1 MKVGCLGKIVFEV
14 SEKTIQTINDV
25 SWSGSANIT
34 EHKRHLGNA
43 CTEFT
48 GLNADTMK
56 LEIHLSAWLGVN
68 PLKTIQQ
75 IFEHERKGTAVPL
88 VIGERSYGK
97 YRWLIQSHSAKLEKF
112 DNRGNPLSA
121 TVTLKLIEYTKR

>member
-25 SWSGSANIT
+25 SWSGSVNIT
-34 EHKRHLGNA
+34 EHHRHLGDA

-48 GLNADTMK
+48 GRNADTIS

-68 PLKTIQQ
+68 PLKTIHQ
-75 IFEHERKGTAVPL
+75 IWEYERKGTAVPL
-88 VIGERSYGK
+88 VIGEQSYGK
-97 YRWLIQSHSAKLEKF
+97 YRWLIKSHSTKLEKF
-112 DNRGNPLSA
+112 DRGGNLLSA
-121 TVTLKLIEYTKR
+121 TVSLNLIEYTKR

>member
-1 MKVGCLGKIVFEV
+1 MKVGCLGAIPFEV
-14 SEKTIQTINDV
+14 SEKRIQTIQKAT
-25 SWSGSANIT
+25 WGGSVNIT
-34 EHKRHLGNA
+34 EHKRHLSDA
-43 CTEFT
+43 CTEFV
-48 GLNADTMK
+48 GGNADTME